1 MLKKVF
7 LFWGV
12 FACLCVGSLQ
22 TADTEH
28 DDLNILS
35 EGSPLVS
42 IELSETEAEV
52 IRDSYSSSFDEQRL
66 AVGDGKVVEVTEE
79 ENARTNCCVRVFS
92 TYKLLAHSVIFTV
105 YLFGLGIPSTICYLT
120 GSPVA
125 STALFIILMAVTF
138 VQTVAYFLS

>member
-7 LFWGV
+7 LFWAV
-12 FACLCVGSLQ
+12 FACLCVGSLH

-28 DDLNILS
+28 DDNILMS

-42 IELSETEAEV
+42 IELSETEAKV

-66 AVGDGKVVEVTEE
+66 AVGDGAVEVTEE
-79 ENARTNCCVRVFS
+79 ENAHKNCCVRVFS
-92 TYKLLAHSVIFTV
+92 AYKLLAHSVIFTV

-138 VQTVAYFLS
+138 IQTVAYFLS